1 MSLIPLHKYQD
12 ILKVLPILCA
22 DIVVQNENGE
32 YLLVKRN
39 NEPKKGE
46 WWVIG
51 GRLLKGETMEEAVV
65 RKVKQETGLK
75 VKDLRPIG
83 YFELVQGTNPFGLE
97 FDYHSVSIVFTAVID
112 NQQPI
117 KLDDQSLEYK
127 FAKKLPID
135 FIIKPFIND
144 GKEIK

>member
-12 ILKVLPILCA
+12 ILKVLPVLCA

-51 GRLLKGETMEEAVV
+51 GRVLKGETMEEAVV
-65 RKVKQETGLK
+65 RKVRQETGLK

-83 YFELVQGTNPFGLE
+83 YFELVQGTNPFGLP
-97 FDYHSVSIVFTAVID
+97 FDYHSVSVVFTAFIDDRQPVKLD
-112 NQQPI
+112 NQ
-117 KLDDQSLEYK
+117 SVEYK
-127 FAKKLPID
+127 FAKKLPVG
-135 FIIKPFIND
+135 FNIKNF
-144 GKEIK
+144 EI